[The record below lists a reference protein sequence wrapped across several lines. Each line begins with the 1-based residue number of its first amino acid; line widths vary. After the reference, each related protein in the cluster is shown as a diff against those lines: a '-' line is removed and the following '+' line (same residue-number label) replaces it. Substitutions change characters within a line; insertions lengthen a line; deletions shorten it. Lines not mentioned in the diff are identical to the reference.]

1 MFQGKAKS
9 IGLGIAFA
17 AVIAAGSMSNEAHAT
32 VAVQTVPVAMT
43 ITPTQNID
51 NAFAILGTAIPSSSS
66 GSYFN
71 GDFAYLGNLNS
82 GTSYTVSSPS
92 VEDNGNIYGT
102 IIGLAPAQA
111 GSTTQNVILGLGSS
125 SADNAITN
133 NVALSTY
140 VNYLAAL
147 IPSSFSYTN
156 STGTTFTVSGISI
169 SATDPKTSV
178 DEILNGTYPA
188 NLEISSNGTILYDQA
203 TNVIP
208 YSVTLP
214 FIGTVNPISV
224 GTTFNFSLPINSDV
238 ATALSQNAISLN
250 SGGELV
256 NFDSPTNVGTISVSE
271 STATPEPTAAAML
284 GLMAVGSLALL
295 RRRS

>member
-102 IIGLAPAQA
+102 IIGLAPAPA

-156 STGTTFTVSGISI
+156 STGTTFTVSGINI

-188 NLEISSNGTILYDQA
+188 TLTVSSGGITFYDQ
-203 TNVIP
+203 TTDVIP
-208 YSVTLP
+208 YSVTV
-214 FIGTVNPISV
+214 GSKTYNPISV

>member
-1 MFQGKAKS
+1 MFKGRAKS
-9 IGLGIAFA
+9 IGLGIAVA
-17 AVIAAGSMSNEAHAT
+17 AVIAVGGVSHEARAT

-51 NAFAILGTAIPSSSS
+51 NAFAILGTAITSSSS

-156 STGTTFTVSGISI
+156 SSGTTFTVSGINI
-169 SATDPKTSV
+169 STTDPKTSV
-178 DEILNGTYPA
+178 DDILNGTYA
-188 NLEISSNGTILYDQA
+188 ATLAVSIDGINLYDG
-203 TNVIP
+203 TSDVIP
-208 YSVTLP
+208 YSVTV
-214 FIGTVNPISV
+214 GSAHYNPISV
-224 GTTFNFSLPINSDV
+224 GTTFNFSLPISSDV

-250 SGGELV
+250 SGGDLV
-256 NFDSPTNVGTISVSE
+256 NFDSPTNVGTISVSV
-271 STATPEPTAAAML
+271 ATPEPTAAAML

>member
-1 MFQGKAKS
+1 
-9 IGLGIAFA
+9 
-17 AVIAAGSMSNEAHAT
+17 MSNEAHAT

-102 IIGLAPAQA
+102 IIGLAPAPA

-156 STGTTFTVSGISI
+156 STGTTFTVSGINI

-188 NLEISSNGTILYDQA
+188 TLTVSSGGITFYDQS
-203 TNVIP
+203 TDVIP
-208 YSVTLP
+208 YSVTV
-214 FIGTVNPISV
+214 GSKTYNPISV
-224 GTTFNFSLPINSDV
+224 GTTFNFSLPISSDV